1 MYLKLLSPNFS
12 AEVALAMQITPKPA
26 THTHR
31 ISRTMSPFF
40 ICVAYN
46 QIHNGALKGA
56 GNTKIPMII
65 MMSCF
70 IVFRQIYLFIISR
83 VIGSPISIALGYPL
97 GWLLCTVILSFYYRS
112 VDITSYRV
120 TSQGKPEKTGSPV

>member
-1 MYLKLLSPNFS
+1 
-12 AEVALAMQITPKPA
+12 
-26 THTHR
+26 
-31 ISRTMSPFF
+31 
-40 ICVAYN
+40 
-46 QIHNGALKGA
+46 
-56 GNTKIPMII
+56 MII